1 MGIPL
6 NVTPKCLREVVM
18 GTDFPLKEK
27 SRISGKLRLE
37 KILISVLSGLND
49 ILLNQLNKFP
59 VIPYAFIL
67 CKRLW
72 CQTLSNALERSQN
85 TKQFASF
92 FCNEFKMQL

>member
-49 ILLNQLNKFP
+49 ISHYWTIYPFH
-59 VIPYAFIL
+59 
-67 CKRLW
+67 
-72 CQTLSNALERSQN
+72 SNHEQ
-85 TKQFASF
+85 
-92 FCNEFKMQL
+92 